1 MTRKKKGAVYSVVAL
16 MLCMAVYLN
25 WSYNR
30 QEAETGG
37 YETMEEFE
45 TSKMLGEA
53 ALVDG
58 DAAAGIGADTD
69 TDAQTVG
76 TVSENYFAEAR
87 LSRQQA
93 RDEAVSILNTTV
105 ENEAADETS
114 SQEASAAI
122 QVMAQ
127 SAMQESRIENLI
139 IAKGYADCVVFVNET
154 GVNVIVSGPEGG
166 LQDSDVAKITEI
178 VMEETGLSADRIK
191 IIETEP

>member
-58 DAAAGIGADTD
+58 DAAGGIGTDTD
-69 TDAQTVG
+69 TDTQTVG

-178 VMEETGLSADRIK
+178 VMEETGCAASAIK
-191 IIETEP
+191 IIETA

>member
-1 MTRKKKGAVYSVVAL
+1 MTKKKGAVYSVVAL

-30 QEAETGG
+30 GSSDEG
-37 YETMEEFE
+37 YETMEDFE
-45 TSKMLGEA
+45 TGKMLGEA

-58 DAAAGIGADTD
+58 DAAGTIENNTAGGML
-69 TDAQTVG
+69 
-76 TVSENYFAEAR
+76 SEDYFAEAR

-105 ENEAADETS
+105 LNEGADEEAAAQANAE
-114 SQEASAAI
+114 I

-127 SAMQESRIENLI
+127 AAMQESRIENRI
-139 IAKGYADCVVFVNET
+139 VAKGYKECVVFV
-154 GVNVIVSGPEGG
+154 GDGGINVIISKLENG

-178 VMEETGLSADRIK
+178 VMEETGCEASAIK
-191 IIETEP
+191 IIETA

>member
-1 MTRKKKGAVYSVVAL
+1 MTKKKGAVYSVVAL

-30 QEAETGG
+30 GG
-37 YETMEEFE
+37 TDDGYKSMEDFE

-58 DAAAGIGADTD
+58 SAAGEIEETSGTETD
-69 TDAQTVG
+69 I
-76 TVSENYFAEAR
+76 SEDYFSEAR

-105 ENEAADETS
+105 LNEGAGE
-114 SQEASAAI
+114 EAVQQANAEI
-122 QVMAQ
+122 QIMAQ
-127 SAMQESRIENLI
+127 AAMQESRIENRI
-139 IAKGYADCVVFVNET
+139 VAKGYAECVVFVGDN
-154 GVNVIVSGPEGG
+154 GINVIVSKLENG

-178 VMEETGLSADRIK
+178 VMEETGCEASFIK
-191 IIETEP
+191 IIETA

>member
-1 MTRKKKGAVYSVVAL
+1 MTRKKKGAVYSVIAL
-16 MLCMAVYLN
+16 MLCVAVYLN

-58 DAAAGIGADTD
+58 GAAGGIGTD
-69 TDAQTVG
+69 TDADTQTAG

-105 ENEAADETS
+105 ENQAADETA

-166 LQDSDVAKITEI
+166 LQDSDVARITEI
-178 VMEETGLSADRIK
+178 VMEETGCAASAIK
-191 IIETEP
+191 IIETA

>member
-30 QEAETGG
+30 QETETGG
-37 YETMEEFE
+37 FKTMEEFE

-58 DAAAGIGADTD
+58 DAAGEMRADGVDD
-69 TDAQTVG
+69 TPTAG
-76 TVSENYFAEAR
+76 TVDEGYFAQAR

-93 RDEAVSILNTTV
+93 RDEAVSILNTTA
-105 ENEAADETS
+105 ENEAAGEEAS
-114 SQEASAAI
+114 REASAAI

-139 IAKGYADCVVFVNET
+139 IAKGYADCVVFVNEA
-154 GVNVIVSGPEGG
+154 GVNVIVNGPDGG

-178 VMEETGLSADRIK
+178 VMAETGCAASAVK
-191 IIETEP
+191 IIETA

>member
-1 MTRKKKGAVYSVVAL
+1 MTKKKGAVYSVVAL

-30 QEAETGG
+30 GTADGG

-45 TSKMLGEA
+45 TGKMLGEA

-58 DAAAGIGADTD
+58 NAEGEIEQTGSTASLTD
-69 TDAQTVG
+69 D
-76 TVSENYFAEAR
+76 YFAEAR

-105 ENEAADETS
+105 LNEGAGEEAAQQANAE
-114 SQEASAAI
+114 I

-127 SAMQESRIENLI
+127 AAMQESRIENRI
-139 IAKGYADCVVFVNET
+139 VAKGYKECVVFV
-154 GVNVIVSGPEGG
+154 GDSGINVIVSKLEKG

-178 VMEETGLSADRIK
+178 VMEETGCDASSIK
-191 IIETEP
+191 IIETA

>member
-1 MTRKKKGAVYSVVAL
+1 MTKKKGAVYSVVAL

-30 QEAETGG
+30 GTSEEGF
-37 YETMEEFE
+37 ETMEEFE

-58 DAAAGIGADTD
+58 NASGEVEQTADTLSGITED
-69 TDAQTVG
+69 
-76 TVSENYFAEAR
+76 YFSEAR

-105 ENEAADETS
+105 ENEAAGE
-114 SQEASAAI
+114 EAVQQANAEI

-127 SAMQESRIENLI
+127 SAMQESRIENRI
-139 IAKGYADCVVFVNET
+139 IAKGYKDCVVFASD
-154 GVNVIVSGPEGG
+154 GSINVIISKLENG
-166 LQDSDVAKITEI
+166 LQDSDVARITEI
-178 VMEETGLSADRIK
+178 VIEETGVDPENIT
-191 IIETEP
+191 IIETA